1 MAKHI
6 GISKW
11 KLRAAARYAVAALA
25 CVFMLPVIAAA
36 SVPTHPHVSTRAR
49 RHPVIHENAK
59 YKTVGHART
68 AHASRSASALKSE
81 RTSPHSSNKPGAIAS
96 ARRRN
101 VKAAATRGRLSSKQS
116 VAQTKI
122 ADVSHPGFF
131 PAKKAPLAEQRKA
144 PVAKAQASIAQQVQ
158 DSADVDGAAQF
169 AEDQQVAAYA
179 PVREE
184 TLRGQLATLLT
195 PLFGSHESLVRQNQR
210 DEQDGLARVQNDEDI
225 LRQVKRKTLVP
236 LPVSAGLR
244 VDERLPANRRYT
256 RPWTATF
263 LRDLAR
269 AHAAQFDNALQVNS
283 AVRTVQFQKRL
294 MRTNGNAAPAAG
306 DNASSHLMG
315 GTVDLAKRD
324 MSPDEL
330 QWMRAWLW
338 TLQQAGKIDVEEEFH
353 QACFH
358 IAVYKS
364 YMPQMPERLLAANTR
379 PRLRPSQA
387 LRAEN

>member
-1 MAKHI
+1 MACAL
-6 GISKW
+6 S
-11 KLRAAARYAVAALA
+11 LPANAV
-25 CVFMLPVIAAA
+25 I
-36 SVPTHPHVSTRAR
+36 SVPTHPHASTRA
-49 RHPVIHENAK
+49 HHHAAIQENAK
-59 YKTVGHART
+59 YRT
-68 AHASRSASALKSE
+68 AVHVRAKHPSRSAHSLQAGTRSKSANASKSL
-81 RTSPHSSNKPGAIAS
+81 
-96 ARRRN
+96 
-101 VKAAATRGRLSSKQS
+101 RGRKIQVVGQRERSKSKQGLP
-116 VAQTKI
+116 KPEI
-122 ADVSHPGFF
+122 ATAPHPGFF
-131 PAKKAPLAEQRKA
+131 LIKPTARTDQADAPATKAHA
-144 PVAKAQASIAQQVQ
+144 AKAQLPQ
-158 DSADVDGAAQF
+158 DSAGADDPAQF
-169 AEDQQVAAYA
+169 AEDQQVAVYA

-184 TLRGQLATLLT
+184 TLRGQLANFLA

-210 DEQDGLARVQNDEDI
+210 DEQDGLARVQNDQDI

-236 LPVSAGLR
+236 LPATAGLR

-269 AHAAQFDNALQVNS
+269 AHAAQFDSALQVNS

-294 MRTNGNAAPAAG
+294 MRINGNAAPADG

-338 TLQQAGKIDVEEEFH
+338 PLQQAGKIDVEEEFH

-364 YMPQMPERLLAANTR
+364 YVPQMPERLLAANAP
-379 PRLRPSQA
+379 PRLRPPQA